1 MISWL
6 LWLLDLTAW
15 VLPRCY
21 FFGFHFLRS
30 PEEQGVKNKIKT
42 WHVFYKLC
50 RHLPQ
55 TPSTLW
61 TTAAPI
67 AEVTGKAPTDFRD
80 LWTQSISRDALASVT
95 EKPFWW
101 KGSHWLQE
109 RLGHSLA
116 MDSCDG
122 GAPFIT
128 PLLLDA
134 LQANKAASA
143 LYHPLP
149 DSRGRRGT
157 SFSSLWGGSGF
168 SAHGW
173 APVIFLEGLQQLPS
187 ISFFHL
193 CSTTRSVVRNF
204 FWMGKVSC
212 LRPSTEMWNGFGSN
226 FFFCCFLLEFYL
238 KKKKNSTLSN
248 SWSMENF
255 IPKGGC
261 FVKLWACKNR
271 WLNWNGFTDLSTE
284 GATKNLL

>member
-1 MISWL
+1 M
-6 LWLLDLTAW
+6 T
-15 VLPRCY
+15 
-21 FFGFHFLRS
+21 
-30 PEEQGVKNKIKT
+30 K
-42 WHVFYKLC
+42 
-50 RHLPQ
+50 
-55 TPSTLW
+55 
-61 TTAAPI
+61 
-67 AEVTGKAPTDFRD
+67 
-80 LWTQSISRDALASVT
+80 
-95 EKPFWW
+95 KPFWW

-149 DSRGRRGT
+149 DSRRRRGT
-157 SFSSLWGGSGF
+157 SFSSLWGGSEF

-204 FWMGKVSC
+204 FEWGKFLASGQAQKC
-212 LRPSTEMWNGFGSN
+212 GMDLDQTFC
-226 FFFCCFLLEFYL
+226 CCFLLEFYL
-238 KKKKNSTLSN
+238 KKKK
-248 SWSMENF
+248 
-255 IPKGGC
+255 
-261 FVKLWACKNR
+261 
-271 WLNWNGFTDLSTE
+271 
-284 GATKNLL
+284 